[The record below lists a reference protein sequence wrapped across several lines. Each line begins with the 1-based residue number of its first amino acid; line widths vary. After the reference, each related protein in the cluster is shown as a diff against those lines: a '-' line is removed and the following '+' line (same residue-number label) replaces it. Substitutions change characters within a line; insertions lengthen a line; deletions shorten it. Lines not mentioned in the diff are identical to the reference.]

1 MLPLPGTVI
10 TTITVQFGWG
20 DPYKTSLSTATGRMS
35 ITHLPCLARS
45 KGNARNRP
53 LKPWPRCGNASR
65 NGKAYGRRR
74 AENRSTDG
82 DAWNKSAGWKMVE
95 VCHCFCRGS
104 GGWVRVF
111 SWHIFLPWLSD
122 KMIIQSFGCL
132 VGYQL
137 FDTWQCLKDVIPWD
151 LLGTFLRF
159 DEIPILVLDLRFQFR
174 QPMDWRMGVS

>member
-111 SWHIFLPWLSD
+111 FLTHLLTMVVWKNDNPELRLFGWISVIWHLTMFERCNP
-122 KMIIQSFGCL
+122 
-132 VGYQL
+132 
-137 FDTWQCLKDVIPWD
+137 
-151 LLGTFLRF
+151 LRF
-159 DEIPILVLDLRFQFR
+159 VGNLSEIWWDSNFGLGFEI
-174 QPMDWRMGVS
+174 SI